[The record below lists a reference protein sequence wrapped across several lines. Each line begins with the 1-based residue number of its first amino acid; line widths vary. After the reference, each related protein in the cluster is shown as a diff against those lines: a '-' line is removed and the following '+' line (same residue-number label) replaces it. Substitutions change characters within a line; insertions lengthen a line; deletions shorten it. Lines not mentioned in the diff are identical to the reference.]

1 MNTNKFVAL
10 NILSENNVVLNPY
23 QAPSIFY
30 WDGKSPIIDELS
42 KQSQFKVFLEKLNIL
57 VDPND
62 YFTSKISYLYYD
74 GENYGFDTVLIKD
87 IFKLNESELVID
99 NIIKY
104 ALSSL
109 YVIAFKNDS
118 PDFNIISIKSVY
130 DNIINKY
137 NNKVLQ
143 TTIKNYIRS
152 LVFEKYKLSSDSLN
166 IVMDKL
172 EEKIL

>member
-10 NILSENNVVLNPY
+10 NILNENNVVLNPY
-23 QAPSIFY
+23 QAPSIFC
-30 WDGKSPIIDELS
+30 WDGKSEIIDELS

-57 VDPND
+57 VNPDD
-62 YFTSKISYLYYD
+62 YFTSKIAYLYYD
-74 GENYGFDTVLIKD
+74 GKNYGFDTVLIKD
-87 IFKLNESELVID
+87 IFKLNQAELVID

-104 ALSSL
+104 ALASL
-109 YVIAFKNDS
+109 YARAFNDNI
-118 PDFNIISIKSVY
+118 PDFDIISIKSVY

-166 IVMDKL
+166 VVMDKL
-172 EEKIL
+172 EQKIL

>member
-1 MNTNKFVAL
+1 MDKFVAL
-10 NILSENNVVLNPY
+10 NILSKDNVVLNSY
-23 QAPSIFY
+23 QAPSLFY
-30 WDGKSPIIDELS
+30 WDGKTNIIDELS
-42 KQSQFKVFLEKLNIL
+42 KQTVFKDFLEKLNIL
-57 VDPND
+57 VEPED
-62 YFTSKISYLYYD
+62 YFTSRISCLYYNN
-74 GENYGFDTVLIKD
+74 GNCNFDTIFIKD
-87 IFKLNESELVID
+87 IFKLNQAELVID

-104 ALSSL
+104 ALDAL
-109 YVIAFKNDS
+109 YVIAFKDNG

-152 LVFEKYKLSSDSLN
+152 LIFEKYKLSSDSLN
-166 IVMDKL
+166 IVMNKL